1 MALNNSVKD
10 IKNIATSLNKENN
23 YKARKTAGSIA
34 VSIVRLI
41 FLIAFS
47 YILLYPFAY
56 MISHAFR
63 APANNFDPTIEWVP
77 KYFSI
82 EPFKVAFSCL
92 EFGSSI
98 WNTFL
103 AEVISTGISV
113 ISCGFAAYGMARY
126 KFKGRNLM
134 QFMLIISILLP
145 ASMIIIP
152 NYINY
157 RNFDILGVLNL
168 IGNLIGKD
176 IRINLLETVWAFW
189 LPALLGV
196 SLKSGFL
203 IYIYIQFYKGLPK
216 ELEEA
221 AWVDGA
227 SPLKTYLRIVFP
239 SSGVAI
245 TTVTVFSLIWNW
257 NDYYSA
263 LMYWQANPTLA
274 VKLSSFTNYAKQF
287 DTRVALADSTLAA
300 CLLFVLPL
308 LIFYMIM
315 QKRFIASIA
324 STGIVG

>member
-1 MALNNSVKD
+1 
-10 IKNIATSLNKENN
+10 
-23 YKARKTAGSIA
+23 
-34 VSIVRLI
+34 
-41 FLIAFS
+41 
-47 YILLYPFAY
+47 
-56 MISHAFR
+56 
-63 APANNFDPTIEWVP
+63 
-77 KYFSI
+77 
-82 EPFKVAFSCL
+82 
-92 EFGSSI
+92 
-98 WNTFL
+98 
-103 AEVISTGISV
+103 
-113 ISCGFAAYGMARY
+113 
-126 KFKGRNLM
+126 M

-196 SLKSGFL
+196 GLKSGFL

>member
-1 MALNNSVKD
+1 MTIKD
-10 IKNIATSLNKENN
+10 TAQNAINGISKEKVEKVNKKASAVIVSL
-23 YKARKTAGSIA
+23 
-34 VSIVRLI
+34 VRLI

-47 YILLYPFAY
+47 YILLYPFLY
-56 MISHAFR
+56 MISHALR
-63 APANNFDPTIEWVP
+63 APINNLDPTVEWVP
-77 KYFSI
+77 KAFSV
-82 EPFKVAFSCL
+82 EPFKVAL
-92 EFGSSI
+92 EALSYQTTFV
-98 WNTFL
+98 NTIL

-113 ISCGFAAYGMARY
+113 ISCGFAAYGMARF
-126 KFKGRNLM
+126 KFKGRGFM
-134 QFMLIISILLP
+134 QFMLILSILLP
-145 ASMIIIP
+145 VSMIIIP

-157 RNFDILGVLNL
+157 RHFDVFGIFSL
-168 IGNLIGKD
+168 ISNIVGNDVRL
-176 IRINLLETVWAFW
+176 NLLETVWAFW

-196 SLKSGFL
+196 GLKSGFL

-227 SPLKTYLRIVFP
+227 SSLKTYLRIVFP

-245 TTVTVFSLIWNW
+245 TTVSIFSLIWNW

-263 LMYWQANPTLA
+263 LMYWQGKPTLA
-274 VKLSSFTNYAKQF
+274 VQLSNFHTYVQQV
-287 DTRVALADSTLAA
+287 DTYVSVTDSTLAA

-308 LIFYMIM
+308 LLVYMVM